1 MSFRIPSLTK
11 AWLNEI
17 DWNWFSILSIACP
30 LTTFL
35 SCRSSEVHH
44 QAQGDAQL
52 FPVFPGQY
60 QLQVFQCGF
69 CFQCWCPLA
78 AYAASWSPKHPRTIN
93 PRTFQEPVLCCSLLL
108 TSNIPWRT
116 NAQGL
121 ECKQGPG
128 EDLAGIIFQSF
139 NGTLVGLIL
148 LNFILNPH
156 SNLVRA
162 SPCFQKFSK
171 RIRLPR
177 KSHRGNLYTFWGCL
191 PLWLPTMW
199 SDLCE
204 SGFSCLGN
212 LLFFWRVPT
221 WSDLCEL
228 FEQHDV
234 FDEESFKLFF
244 LNRFSNIWYLNGCT
258 ESFEGSHLLWAVVQH
273 MASSWFFE
281 RSVRAIVEKERALWF
296 SSSSSV
302 G

>member
-1 MSFRIPSLTK
+1 MKLIEIGFLFCELHAPSPHFFRAGVVKYIIKPK
-11 AWLNEI
+11 ATLSYFQYSQVSSNFKFSNVASAFSADAPWLHMLHL
-17 DWNWFSILSIACP
+17 DP
-30 LTTFL
+30 
-35 SCRSSEVHH
+35 
-44 QAQGDAQL
+44 Q
-52 FPVFPGQY
+52 
-60 QLQVFQCGF
+60 
-69 CFQCWCPLA
+69 
-78 AYAASWSPKHPRTIN
+78 KHPRTIN

-108 TSNIPWRT
+108 EQTTKDLNASRVLEKIWRVSFPKASMEPWLVLFCWISFWT
-116 NAQGL
+116 LTLTWWGL
-121 ECKQGPG
+121 LP
-128 EDLAGIIFQSF
+128 F
-139 NGTLVGLIL
+139 
-148 LNFILNPH
+148 
-156 SNLVRA
+156 
-162 SPCFQKFSK
+162 FQKFSK

-177 KSHRGNLYTFWGCL
+177 KSHRGSLYTFWGCL

-204 SGFSCLGN
+204 SGFACLGN
-212 LLFFWRVPT
+212 LLFFRRVPT

>member
-52 FPVFPGQY
+52 FPVFPGQF

-69 CFQCWCPLA
+69 CFQRWCPLA
-78 AYAASWSPKHPRTIN
+78 AYAASWSPKTSKNHQSKNLPRTS
-93 PRTFQEPVLCCSLLL
+93 SLLFFV
-108 TSNIPWRT
+108 TWAND
-116 NAQGL
+116 QGF

-128 EDLAGIIFQSF
+128 EDLAGIISQSF
-139 NGTLVGLIL
+139 YGTLVGLIL

-162 SPCFQKFSK
+162 SPIFQKFSK

-177 KSHRGNLYTFWGCL
+177 KSHRGSLYTFWGCL

-204 SGFSCLGN
+204 SGFVCLGN
-212 LLFFWRVPT
+212 LLFFRRVPT